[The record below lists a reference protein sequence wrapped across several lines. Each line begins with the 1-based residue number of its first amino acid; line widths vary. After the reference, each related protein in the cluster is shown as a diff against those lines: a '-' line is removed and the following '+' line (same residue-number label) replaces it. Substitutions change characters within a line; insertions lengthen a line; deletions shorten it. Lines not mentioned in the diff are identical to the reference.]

1 MQTLES
7 IEIREIPKPRRSSK
21 YDMAI
26 IQASQMEPGHAL
38 WLLILPKIRPLYNR
52 IFRFGRMR
60 FRFRT
65 INRTIPNHVSFI
77 IPISNTRLKNLKL
90 AVSRRIRTLGYQDK
104 VKPII
109 RSRKLIL
116 VRV

>member
-1 MQTLES
+1 ML
-7 IEIREIPKPRRSSK
+7 
-21 YDMAI
+21 A
-26 IQASQMEPGHAL
+26 ANMEAGHAL
-38 WLLILPKIRPLYNR
+38 WLLILPKIRHVYDR

-65 INRTIPNHVSFI
+65 INRTIPSHVSFI
-77 IPISNTRLKNLKL
+77 MPISNIRLKNLKL

-109 RSRKLIL
+109 RNRKLIL
-116 VRV
+116 MRA